1 MTLWNFLYL
10 ALAVVVFYAMAPA
23 ALKMAGLCLVPVA
36 LLWAWRWLADRSR
49 SSARREVLANS
60 RYTEVTDRRPL
71 SALLSS
77 FAPPVRDWIMRGY
90 PTGLTQYWVRDAWR
104 ARHAGM
110 DFTAFELQTTPG
122 YMGTGIPLWRV
133 RHGALL
139 VTGPQAGDCL
149 ASLGPALGLAP
160 GRDQFTLAQEGQ
172 LVIVW
177 RKHPPDGER
186 IKWLLDR
193 STAGVPGLPGGG

>member
-1 MTLWNFLYL
+1 MTPWNLLYL
-10 ALAVVVFYAMAPA
+10 ALAVVVFSTMAPA
-23 ALKMAGLCLVPVA
+23 ALRMAGLCLVPVA

-49 SSARREVLANS
+49 SSARREAMAGS
-60 RYTEVTDRRPL
+60 RYTEVGDRKAL
-71 SALLSS
+71 SAQLSS
-77 FAPPVRDWIMRGY
+77 FGPSLRDWIMRGY
-90 PTGLTQYWVRDAWR
+90 PTGLTQYWVRDAWS

-139 VTGPQAGDCL
+139 VTGPRAGDCL

-160 GRDQFTLAQEGQ
+160 GADLFTLAQDGK
-172 LVIVW
+172 LVVVW
-177 RKHPPDGER
+177 RKQPPDGER
-186 IKWLLDR
+186 LRWLLDR
-193 STAGVPGLPGGG
+193 AT